1 MVFNWQVN
9 KSNLYKLY
17 KWLRAEEKLLVSH
30 CFLSLRFVCCLYPCF
45 VQIVSSPAKLGT
57 TCAALNVLLYLCCF
71 KCKYISYEIDIYDI
85 LEEVDRS
92 LIEKI
97 SSLPGHPLYPSVPK
111 TKESSERLRVPS
123 SHLPRVNTQSF
134 KNSFFNRPVFKYRF
148 AIYCGF
154 AIHCGSWILNS
165 ILLHGIF

>member
-1 MVFNWQVN
+1 M
-9 KSNLYKLY
+9 Y

-85 LEEVDRS
+85 FRDCKFYWLVES
-92 LIEKI
+92 LWLPLHKFWSHFGKFGVKYHNEKSHFQTLQHVVLAWI
-97 SSLPGHPLYPSVPK
+97 TIVMDTRCSCGGSL
-111 TKESSERLRVPS
+111 T
-123 SHLPRVNTQSF
+123 
-134 KNSFFNRPVFKYRF
+134 
-148 AIYCGF
+148 
-154 AIHCGSWILNS
+154 
-165 ILLHGIF
+165 